1 VHRCRLRKLVLN
13 WACSLY
19 GNQDCV
25 RLAYVHGMQD
35 MDDPHGDRG
44 GAGQVSCT
52 CDIPHNAALVD
63 THLDLPLGSNF
74 DVLITKNK
82 YNVC

>member
-1 VHRCRLRKLVLN
+1 VHRCRLLKLVRN
-13 WACSLY
+13 WVFSSC

-25 RLAYVHGMQD
+25 RLAYAHGIRD

-44 GAGQVSCT
+44 RSGQGSCT
-52 CDIPHNAALVD
+52 CDIPHNTTLVD
-63 THLDLPLGSNF
+63 TYLDLPLRSNF

-82 YNVC
+82 YNDR